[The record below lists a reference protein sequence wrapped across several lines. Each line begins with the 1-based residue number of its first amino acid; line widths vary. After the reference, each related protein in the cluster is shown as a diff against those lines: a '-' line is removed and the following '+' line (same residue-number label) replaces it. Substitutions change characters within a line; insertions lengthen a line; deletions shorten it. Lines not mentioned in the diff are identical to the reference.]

1 MPLDPNIEAL
11 LNEGEDDGPSFALG
25 VEESRAAEY
34 DFIEL
39 CGPEEPV
46 ASVVDHRVPVA
57 GGEVTVRVYTPEGSG
72 PFPGFVYFHGGGWV
86 AGDIN
91 TMDRPCRTFAN
102 GGNVVVVSVEYRCA
116 PEHRFPAAAEDS
128 YAAVR
133 WTAEHAAE
141 LNIDPARIGV
151 GGDSAGGNL
160 SAVTSQMA
168 RDRGGPPLRLQL
180 LIYPVIDHDLT
191 RASYDEVGDG
201 YGLTTPMMAWF
212 WDQYIPD
219 PSARDNPYAAPIRAA
234 DLSGLPPAVVQV
246 AYYDP
251 LRDEGLAYA
260 EALRAAGGTV
270 DARTYDTLVHGWLQM
285 GSFSDDSRQATMD
298 GAAAIRAH
306 LGTLTAAPA

>member
-1 MPLDPNIEAL
+1 MPLDPSIEAL
-11 LNEGEDDGPSFALG
+11 LNEGDGDGPSFSLG

-46 ASVVDHRVPVA
+46 ASVADHRVPVD
-57 GGEVTVRVYTPEGSG
+57 GGEITVRVYTPEGEG
-72 PFPGFVYFHGGGWV
+72 PFGGFVYFHGGGWV

-102 GGNVVVVSVEYRCA
+102 GGGCVVVSVEYRCA
-116 PEHRFPAAAEDS
+116 PEHRFPTAAEDCF
-128 YAAVR
+128 AATR
-133 WTAEHAAE
+133 WVAEHAAE
-141 LNIDPARIGV
+141 LQIDAARLGV

-160 SAVTSQMA
+160 GAVVSQMA
-168 RDRGGPPLRLQL
+168 RDRGGPAIALQL

-191 RASYDEVGDG
+191 RPSYGEVGEG
-201 YGLTTPMMAWF
+201 YGLTTPMMEWF
-212 WDQYIPD
+212 WDQYDPD
-219 PSARDNPYAAPIRAA
+219 GTGRDSPYAAPIRAA

-260 EALRAAGGTV
+260 EALRAAGGKV
-270 DARTYDTLVHGWLQM
+270 DARVYDSLVHGWLQM
-285 GSFSDDSRQATMD
+285 GSFSEDAKQATAD
-298 GAAAIRAH
+298 GAAAIRAG
-306 LGTLTAAPA
+306 LAGVADLVG